1 MKWILITLLIGV
13 IMIIAYSLSEQY
25 KEKFDFYSNLK
36 NFLNQ
41 FKINL
46 SFRRE
51 KISEFLKQVNSKK
64 QFKIF
69 TDEYMNYLSKGELN
83 LSKIKALDS
92 EDIPILEDIVKNI
105 GKHDS
110 KNEISQID
118 SFLVTVSDRL
128 TKAEADKNKLCPMII
143 KLSLLFA
150 IGVAILL
157 I

>member
-1 MKWILITLLIGV
+1 MKWILITSLIGV
-13 IMIIAYSLSEQY
+13 IMIIAYGLTEQY
-25 KEKFDFYSNLK
+25 KEKFDFYLNLK
-36 NFLNQ
+36 SFLNQ

-83 LSKIKALDS
+83 FSKIKALDG

-105 GKHDS
+105 GKYDS

-118 SFLVTVSDRL
+118 SFLVTVTHRL
-128 TKAEADKNKLCPMII
+128 TKANADKNKICIMII

-150 IGVAILL
+150 VGIAILL

>member
-46 SFRRE
+46 SFKRE

-69 TDEYMNYLSKGELN
+69 TDEYINYLSKGELN
-83 LSKIKALDS
+83 LSKIKALDN

-118 SFLVTVSDRL
+118 SFLLTVSDRL
-128 TKAEADKNKLCPMII
+128 AKAEADKNKLCPMII